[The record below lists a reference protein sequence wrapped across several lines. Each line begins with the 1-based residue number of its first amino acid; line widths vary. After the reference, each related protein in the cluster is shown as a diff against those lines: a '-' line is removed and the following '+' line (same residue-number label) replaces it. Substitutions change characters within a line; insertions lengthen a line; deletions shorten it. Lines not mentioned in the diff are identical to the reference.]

1 MYRWIRAL
9 CIGFMLTIWGVAAA
23 QAAAALPEPAPAIAT
38 ARREAWKAIQSG
50 RAGSV
55 TVAVMEQ
62 GRTVY
67 AEGFGMADR
76 LNSLPVDRNTVFNI
90 GSISKTY
97 CATAIMLLVDEG
109 KINLDSPVTAYIPEF
124 TMADERY
131 RDITVR
137 MLLNHSSGLPG
148 GSYANSFGYKYHD
161 PFLQE
166 TLRTL
171 ARSHLKHAPGERAV
185 YCNDGF
191 SLAEIIVE
199 RVSGKKYSTFL
210 AQRIFAPLALAR
222 TGLSVAQRP
231 DDAHLRIARYYDAKS
246 RPEPPEAL
254 SFLGSGGLS
263 ATAEDLCRF
272 ADSFSTGGKQLLSA
286 GSLAEIRKNQP
297 SRFWGKLRKPMISF
311 GLGWDFTELP
321 DYKQQGLTVLG
332 KSGGTHQYTSML
344 FTLPDHRISVA
355 VIATGPGAPAYDIAL
370 KLLDAVAADKRLYKP
385 APAPVKI
392 PRTAQPLPAD
402 LLAYEGYYAGDSGA
416 IFRLSLAADAGALTL
431 RSTDD
436 PAAPPSLAAV
446 YHDGLFFDAGDA
458 KYYLTTVDQK
468 QYLVK
473 SSGMDVILVE
483 KIVPL
488 AAPVQ
493 LSSKITQPLWLRR
506 NVEPY
511 EGSLMVGQHMETLRQ
526 IELLPGYVDF
536 GGLKRIVSPTAAGV
550 ALASVR
556 DASEVEFFE
565 KGGRYWAWLSGF
577 EYMPAD
583 LAQPLED
590 AMDTIRLGRDGY
602 NEWRKVVAAGIIE
615 TVRPQGG
622 RVILFSPD
630 GAVLSDSVWG
640 NDAVYAPAGSFL
652 EFAGASGDRF
662 TVKTTPVE

>member
-1 MYRWIRAL
+1 MSRWIRAL
-9 CIGFMLTIWGVAAA
+9 CIGFLLTIWGVAAA
-23 QAAAALPEPAPAIAT
+23 ASAAALPEPAPVIST

-76 LNSLPVDRNTVFNI
+76 LNSVPVDRNTVFNI

-97 CATAIMLLVDEG
+97 CATAILLLVDEG
-109 KINLDSPVTAYIPEF
+109 KIKLDSPVTAYIPEF

-131 RDITVR
+131 REITVR

-148 GSYANSFGYKYHD
+148 GSYANSFGYRYHD

-166 TLRTL
+166 TLQTL

-210 AQRIFAPLALAR
+210 AERIFAPLALSR

-231 DDAHLRIARYYDAKS
+231 DAAHLRIARYYDAKS

-272 ADSFSTGGKQLLSA
+272 ADSFSIGGKHLLTA
-286 GSLAEIRKNQP
+286 GSLAEIRMNQP
-297 SRFWGKLRKPMISF
+297 SQFWGKLRKPMISF

-321 DYKQQGLTVLG
+321 DYKQQGLNVLG

-370 KLLDAVAADKRLYKP
+370 KLLDTVAAEKNLLKP
-385 APAPVKI
+385 TPATVKI
-392 PRTAQPLPAD
+392 PRPAQPLPSE
-402 LLAYEGYYAGDSGA
+402 LLPYEGYYAGDSGA
-416 IFRLSLAADAGALTL
+416 IFKLSLAADSGALTL

-436 PAAPPSLAAV
+436 PAAPPSLATV
-446 YHDGLFFDAGDA
+446 YHNGLFYDSGDA
-458 KYYLTTVDQK
+458 KYYLITVDQR

-473 SSGMDVILVE
+473 SSSMDVILVE

-488 AAPVQ
+488 TAPVQ
-493 LSSKITQPLWLRR
+493 LSPNVTQALWLRR
-506 NVEPY
+506 NVQPY

-550 ALASVR
+550 SLASVR

-565 KGGRYWAWLSGF
+565 KNGRYWAWLSGF
-577 EYMPAD
+577 EYMPGD
-583 LAQPLED
+583 LARPLEN
-590 AMDTIRLGRDGY
+590 ATDTIRLGREGY

-640 NDAVYAPAGSFL
+640 NEAVYAPAGSFL

>member
-1 MYRWIRAL
+1 
-9 CIGFMLTIWGVAAA
+9 MLTISGVAAA
-23 QAAAALPEPAPAIAT
+23 ASAAALPEPAPAIAI

-55 TVAVMEQ
+55 TVAIMEQ

-76 LNSLPVDRNTVFNI
+76 LHSLPVDRHTVFNI

-97 CATAIMLLVDEG
+97 CATAILLLVDEG
-109 KINLDSPVTAYIPEF
+109 KINLDSPVTTYIPEF

-161 PFLQE
+161 PFLPE

-199 RVSGKKYSTFL
+199 RISGKKYSTFL
-210 AQRIFAPLALAR
+210 AERIFAPLALSH

-231 DDAHLRIARYYDAKS
+231 DATHLRIARYYDAKS

-272 ADSFSTGGKQLLSA
+272 AGSFSTSGKHLLTS

-321 DYKQQGLTVLG
+321 EYRQQGLTVLG

-370 KLLDAVAADKRLYKP
+370 KLLDAVAADKSLFKP
-385 APAPVKI
+385 APVSVKI
-392 PRTAQPLPAD
+392 PRAAQPLPTD
-402 LLAYEGYYAGDSGA
+402 LLPYEGYYAGDSGA
-416 IFRLSLAADAGALTL
+416 IFKLSLAADSSALTL
-431 RSTDD
+431 RSTDN
-436 PAAPPSLAAV
+436 PAAPPSLSAV
-446 YHDGLFFDAGDA
+446 YHDGVFYDSSDA
-458 KYYLTTVDQK
+458 KYYLTTVEQK

-473 SSGMDVILVE
+473 SSSMDVILVE

-488 AAPVQ
+488 ASPLQ
-493 LSSKITQPLWLRR
+493 LSPKVMQPLWLRR
-506 NVEPY
+506 NVQPY
-511 EGSLMVGQHMETLRQ
+511 EGSLMVGQHMEILRQ
-526 IELLPGYVDF
+526 IDLLPGYVDF
-536 GGLKRIVSPTAAGV
+536 GGLKKIVSPTAAGV
-550 ALASVR
+550 SLASVR
-556 DASEVEFFE
+556 DASELEFFE
-565 KGGRYWAWLSGF
+565 KDGRYWAWLSGF
-577 EYMPAD
+577 EYMPGD
-583 LAQPLED
+583 LARPLEG
-590 AMDTIRLGRDGY
+590 ATETIRLGQEGY
-602 NEWRKVVAAGIIE
+602 NEWRKVVASGIIE
-615 TVRPQGG
+615 TTRPQGG

-640 NDAVYAPAGSFL
+640 GEAVYAPAGSFL
-652 EFAGASGDRF
+652 EFAGVSGDSF
-662 TVKTTPVE
+662 TVKTTPAE

>member
-511 EGSLMVGQHMETLRQ
+511 EGSLMVGQHMETLRHV
-526 IELLPGYVDF
+526 ELLPGYVDF
-536 GGLKRIVSPTAAGV
+536 GGLKKIVSPTAASV
-550 ALASVR
+550 SLASVR
-556 DASEVEFFE
+556 DASEV
-565 KGGRYWAWLSGF
+565 
-577 EYMPAD
+577 
-583 LAQPLED
+583 
-590 AMDTIRLGRDGY
+590 
-602 NEWRKVVAAGIIE
+602 
-615 TVRPQGG
+615 
-622 RVILFSPD
+622 
-630 GAVLSDSVWG
+630 
-640 NDAVYAPAGSFL
+640 
-652 EFAGASGDRF
+652 
-662 TVKTTPVE
+662 

>member
-1 MYRWIRAL
+1 MSRWIRAL
-9 CIGFMLTIWGVAAA
+9 CIGFLLTIWGVAAA
-23 QAAAALPEPAPAIAT
+23 ASAAALPEPAPVTST

-76 LNSLPVDRNTVFNI
+76 LNSLPVDRRTVFNI

-97 CATAIMLLVDEG
+97 CATAILLLVDEG
-109 KINLDSPVTAYIPEF
+109 KVKLDSPVTAYIPEF

-137 MLLNHSSGLPG
+137 MLLNHSSGLLG
-148 GSYANSFGYKYHD
+148 GSYANSFGYRYHD
-161 PFLQE
+161 PFLPE
-166 TLRTL
+166 TLQTL
-171 ARSHLKHAPGERAV
+171 ARSHLKHAPGEFAV

-199 RVSGKKYSTFL
+199 RFSGQKYSTFL
-210 AQRIFAPLALAR
+210 AERIFAPLALTR

-231 DDAHLRIARYYDAKS
+231 DAAHLRIACYYDAKS

-272 ADSFSTGGKQLLSA
+272 ADSFSTGGKQLLTT

-297 SRFWGKLRKPMISF
+297 SRFWGKLSKPMISF

-321 DYKQQGLTVLG
+321 DYRQQGLNVLG

-344 FTLPDHRISVA
+344 FTFPDHRISVA

-370 KLLDAVAADKRLYKP
+370 KLLDAVAAEKNLLKP
-385 APAPVKI
+385 APATVKI
-392 PRTAQPLPAD
+392 PRPAQPLPLE
-402 LLAYEGYYAGDSGA
+402 LLPYEGYYAGDSGA
-416 IFRLSLAADAGALTL
+416 VFKLALAADSGTLTL

-446 YHDGLFFDAGDA
+446 YHNGLFYDSGDA
-458 KYYLTTVDQK
+458 KYYLTTVEQK

-473 SSGMDVILVE
+473 TSSMDVILVE
-483 KIVPL
+483 KIEPL
-488 AAPVQ
+488 TAPVQ
-493 LSSKITQPLWLRR
+493 LSPKVTQPLWLRR
-506 NVEPY
+506 NVQPY

-550 ALASVR
+550 SLASMR

-565 KGGRYWAWLSGF
+565 KDGRYWAWLSGF
-577 EYMPAD
+577 EYMPGD
-583 LAQPLED
+583 LAQPL
-590 AMDTIRLGRDGY
+590 AGVTDTVLLGRDGY
-602 NEWRKVVAAGIIE
+602 NEWRKLVAAGIIE
-615 TVRPQGG
+615 TVRPQSG

-640 NDAVYAPAGSFL
+640 GKAVYAPAGSFL
-652 EFAGASGDRF
+652 EFAGVSGDRF
-662 TVKTTPVE
+662 TVKITPAE

>member
-321 DYKQQGLTVLG
+321 DYKQQGLNVLG

-511 EGSLMVGQHMETLRQ
+511 EGSLMVGQHMELLRQ
-526 IELLPGYVDF
+526 IDSLPGYVDF
-536 GGLKRIVSPTAAGV
+536 GGLKKVVSPTVAGV
-550 ALASVR
+550 CLASVR
-556 DASEVEFFE
+556 DASELEFFE
-565 KGGRYWAWLSGF
+565 KDGRYWAWLSGF
-577 EYMPAD
+577 EYMPGD
-583 LAQPLED
+583 LAQPL
-590 AMDTIRLGRDGY
+590 ASVTDTVLLGRDGY
-602 NEWRKVVAAGIIE
+602 NEWRKVVAAGILE

-622 RVILFSPD
+622 RIILFSPD

-640 NDAVYAPAGSFL
+640 NEAVYAPAGSFL

-662 TVKTTPVE
+662 SVKITPVE